1 MFSSILTNAAS
12 GLSLSSFLI
21 CIGISLVCGLLLAF
35 VYRMTEHPTKSFLIT
50 LAMLPAIVQIVILM
64 VNGNLG
70 VGVAVAGSF
79 SLVRFRSLP
88 GKASDILIIFLAMGL
103 GLCTGMGYVWFALAM
118 AVILSLVLLC
128 FSKTNLLEP
137 DSAYRNLR
145 ITIPE
150 DLDYT
155 TVFDDVFAQYTK
167 SAKVTAVRTINL
179 GTMYQIVYDIVMKDA
194 SEEKNMLDQLR
205 VRNGNLAIICSKTAT
220 LEVTL

>member
-35 VYRMTEHPTKSFLIT
+35 VYRMTEHQARAFLIT

-103 GLCTGMGYVWFALAM
+103 GLCTGMGCMYMVWFALAM

-167 SAKVTAVRTINL
+167 SAKITAVH
-179 GTMYQIVYDIVMKDA
+179 
-194 SEEKNMLDQLR
+194 
-205 VRNGNLAIICSKTAT
+205 VRSI
-220 LEVTL
+220 